1 MDFGLTEEQE
11 ILKKF
16 AKDFLEEKF
25 NRKTIKELD
34 KEFSYSPDIWTEM
47 ASLGW
52 TGLPFPDKYGGAG
65 MTFLDLAILLEEM
78 GRTCAISPY
87 FSAVVL
93 GGYPVYLFG
102 SEAQKAEY
110 LPMISSGSKIF
121 TLALTESAG
130 TCEPSSIKTTAIS
143 EKGSWAINGTK
154 LFVPDGHV
162 ADYFICVVKTGNKPD
177 ARDNLTLFIVDAN
190 AAGVTR
196 SLMNTRTDRL
206 AELNFKDVKVPE
218 ANVLGSVNKGYESL
232 KKIMEVFTA
241 AKCCQALGA
250 AQKALDMSLEYAR
263 DRKQYGKPIA
273 TFQAIQHYFADLLV
287 DLYCMRA
294 STYQA
299 AWMVSE
305 NLPCERELAIAKAWM
320 NQASERVIFQTHQI
334 HGAIGVTL
342 DYDLHYFTRRL
353 KTFQLA
359 CADSDYYLDMIAEK
373 LSL

>member
-25 NRKTIKELD
+25 NRKTIKDLD
-34 KEFSYSPDIWTEM
+34 KEFTYSPEIWTEM

-52 TGLPFPDKYGGAG
+52 TGLPFPENYGGAG
-65 MTFLDLAILLEEM
+65 MKFIDLAILLEEM
-78 GRTCAISPY
+78 GRCSAISPY

-93 GGYPVYLFG
+93 GGYPMYLFG
-102 SEAQKAEY
+102 NETQKSEY
-110 LPMISSGSKIF
+110 LPQISSGSKIF
-121 TLALTESAG
+121 TLALTEAAG

-143 EKGSWAINGTK
+143 EKGGWVINGTK

-162 ADYFICVVKTGNKPD
+162 ADYFICVVKTGNKAD
-177 ARDNLTLFIVDAN
+177 ARENLTLFIIDAR
-190 AAGVTR
+190 APGVTR
-196 SLMNTRTDRL
+196 SLMKTRTERL
-206 AELNFKDVKVPE
+206 AEVTFKNVKVPE
-218 ANVLGSVNKGYESL
+218 ANVLGAVNKGFDAL
-232 KKIMEVFTA
+232 KKIMEISTI

-250 AQKALDMSLEYAR
+250 SQKAFDMTLDYSKE
-263 DRKQYGKPIA
+263 RKQYGKAIG

-287 DLYCMRA
+287 DIYGMRV

-299 AWMVSE
+299 AWMVSQ
-305 NLPCERELAIAKAWM
+305 NMPCSKEIAIAKAWM
-320 NQASERVIFQTHQI
+320 NQATDRVIFQTHQI

-353 KTFQLA
+353 KTFQLG
-359 CADSDYYLDMIAEK
+359 CADTNYYLDTIVETM
-373 LSL
+373 SL